1 MSNINK
7 NSIIPPAPPSSSL
20 MYELYLGDCIGDY
33 VISYDFN
40 PGGNPSDAIPC
51 RITITDFSDPPVT
64 TGWCGSQNYNQAL
77 IDLGQDPIAQP
88 LGSGIITYSKTLEQ
102 VNPIDRL
109 YLYID
114 SPLPGSKWTF
124 SLSCPTVCD
133 SDSDSDNDNID
144 DLIGCS
150 QVVKLYG
157 PTVIGCGEDYYGGGV
172 RTFLNCS
179 SVIRVYGPDLDS
191 DYCLNCL
198 SNEITLNTQCGDG
211 DSDSDSNN
219 DNDSDSGSD
228 ITVNILFDKSSW
240 SSIGSG
246 NYNTPY
252 KSYLD
257 QAADRWAQ
265 FVKINPAIVDHIK
278 NTPNSTEPVWD
289 GIKIA
294 SQNTVVAAYGPG
306 RFPITIDNNSSD
318 NYIASCGPIQVME
331 PNRFSGDLSIVPLT
345 FIIQINDHYS
355 NPSNPSKLTSQEWVN
370 VFTHELGHALGIG
383 VFWNPANRGDPDA
396 NPPIPADPYP
406 VWEALS
412 NPVDSFL
419 NGYLDKDGNQRSFN
433 VLQNAQKAYNEIV
446 GDLSLTKIPL
456 ETSANA
462 LSKDGHWNDQPSTNN
477 GNNYPGLF
485 DEIMVSTNVP
495 NMAISRLSIKTLVD
509 FRSYQEINLD
519 AQEATPDTTIVP
531 SMSVASEGCNCQI
544 NKLKIIKIIH

>member
-1 MSNINK
+1 
-7 NSIIPPAPPSSSL
+7 
-20 MYELYLGDCIGDY
+20 
-33 VISYDFN
+33 
-40 PGGNPSDAIPC
+40 
-51 RITITDFSDPPVT
+51 
-64 TGWCGSQNYNQAL
+64 
-77 IDLGQDPIAQP
+77 
-88 LGSGIITYSKTLEQ
+88 
-102 VNPIDRL
+102 
-109 YLYID
+109 
-114 SPLPGSKWTF
+114 
-124 SLSCPTVCD
+124 LSCPTICD
-133 SDSDSDNDNID
+133 SDSDSDSID

-150 QVVKLYG
+150 QVIKLYG

-179 SVIRVYGPDLDS
+179 SVIRVYGPDLGS

-198 SNEITLNTQCGDG
+198 SNEITLNTQCGSDG
-211 DSDSDSNN
+211 DSDSDS
-219 DNDSDSGSD
+219 DSDSD
-228 ITVNILFDKSSW
+228 TTVSVLFDKSSW
-240 SSIGSG
+240 ANIGSG
-246 NYNTPY
+246 NYSTPY

-265 FVKINPAIVDHIK
+265 FVKIDSTIVDHIK
-278 NTPNSTEPVWD
+278 NTPSSTEPVWD

-294 SQNTVVAAYGPG
+294 SQDSVDFAYGPG
-306 RFPITIDNNSSD
+306 NFAITINNNPSD
-318 NYIASCGPIQVME
+318 NYIASCGPIEVME
-331 PNRFSGDLSIVPLT
+331 PNRFSGDLSIIPLN
-345 FIIQINDHYS
+345 FIVQINDHYS
-355 NPSNPSKLTSQEWVN
+355 DPSNPSKLTSQEWVN

-406 VWEALS
+406 VWSALS
-412 NPVDSFL
+412 NPVGSFL

-462 LSKDGHWNDQPSTNN
+462 LSRDSHWNDQPSTDN

-509 FRSYQEINLD
+509 FRSYQEINVD

-531 SMSVASEGCNCQI
+531 SMSVASKGCNCQT
-544 NKLKIIKIIH
+544 NKLKIKKLH